1 MKRIVAAL
9 IVVALQVGLL
19 GYMVYERES
28 TLRYGEVVYLR
39 TMPVDPRDP
48 FRGDY
53 VVLNYEINRLP
64 LELVDKSVRD
74 KKGKGGTKVYATLRT
89 DARGVAQVTGVHSDP
104 PSSGLFIR
112 GRLPPRNDWRWNT
125 GQHQIAIEYGVEKLF
140 VPQGKGLEI
149 EQQRGTRNDWQTAM
163 EVAVTVNRAG
173 TAVIRDYRWS
183 DLAVKLEDL
192 TGRPTDPVAA
202 RENNPSPLLR
212 VSIRNASDQPIAIVN
227 DDDDCA
233 FTLEAADGHVF
244 SSVFT
249 GCEARMGAVSDIT
262 VLQPNEE
269 YSRELNFAQPRWHIR
284 TDTFSGE
291 IGKLDGWQRFRLVY
305 RALPVEPQDG
315 DSDGENVAQRW
326 QGRLSSP
333 AFNNRGRID

>member
-9 IVVALQVGLL
+9 IVVALQVGVL
-19 GYMVYERES
+19 GYIVYERES
-28 TLRYGEVVYLR
+28 TLRYGEAVYLR

-53 VVLNYEINRLP
+53 VVLDYEINRLP
-64 LELVDKSVRD
+64 LELADETVRD
-74 KKGKGGTKVYATLRT
+74 RKGKGGTKVYAALNT
-89 DARGVAQVTGVHSDP
+89 DARGVAQVTGVSSDP

-125 GQHQIAIEYGVEKLF
+125 GQHQIAIKYGVEKFF
-140 VPQGKGLEI
+140 VPQGKGLDI
-149 EQQRGTRNDWQTAM
+149 ERQRGTRNDWQTAM
-163 EVAVTVNRAG
+163 EVAVAVNRTG

-192 TGRPTDPVAA
+192 TERPTDPVAA

-212 VSIRNASDQPIAIVN
+212 FSIRNASDRPIAIAN
-227 DDDDCA
+227 DGDDCA

-244 SSVFT
+244 STVFT

-262 VLQPNEE
+262 VLQPEEE
-269 YSRELNFAQPRWHIR
+269 YSRELNLAQPRWHMR

-291 IGKLDGWQRFRLVY
+291 VGKLDGWQRFRLVY
-305 RALPVEPQDG
+305 RALPVESQGADN
-315 DSDGENVAQRW
+315 DGESVPQFW
-326 QGRLSSP
+326 LGRLTSP
-333 AFNNRGRID
+333 AFSNRGRID